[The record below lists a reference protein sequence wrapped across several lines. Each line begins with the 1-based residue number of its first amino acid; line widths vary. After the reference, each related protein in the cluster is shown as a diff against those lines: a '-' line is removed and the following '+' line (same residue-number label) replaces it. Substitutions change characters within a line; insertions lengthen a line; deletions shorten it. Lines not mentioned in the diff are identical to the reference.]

1 MKRGVVMRISSIL
14 TGVAIS
20 IVISIVTLAG
30 DAALD
35 DITVGDSFIRPEP
48 IVPSE
53 NVEVKLIV
61 KNEGN
66 TQITCM
72 ESISVNGTEIER
84 RELSLSPHWET
95 STLFYIIFPEG
106 GEYTLTYDVIS
117 LDGAE
122 RRTLWEKAI
131 GADDTAPTSGVYLT
145 IRGRIDMS
153 PPFPD
158 EGEDVE
164 LTVIVENRGD
174 ERADAVTMYY
184 YEDGHAFDR
193 IVEDIPPRD
202 SVEVTTMWTADGG
215 ESYLELI
222 VDPRGEYAGRK
233 VRYKVGRWV
242 DVGR

>member
-1 MKRGVVMRISSIL
+1 MRISLIPI
-14 TGVAIS
+14 AIIVS
-20 IVISIVTLAG
+20 IVVSIAAPAG
-30 DAALD
+30 ASDLG
-35 DITVGDSFIRPEP
+35 DIAVGDSFIRPEP
-48 IVPSE
+48 IVLSE
-53 NVEVKLIV
+53 EVEVKLIV
-61 KNEGN
+61 KNGGD

-72 ESISVNGTEIER
+72 ESISANGTEIER

-95 STLFYIIFPEG
+95 STLFYIIFPGE
-106 GEYTLTYDVIS
+106 GEYLLTYDVIS
-117 LDGAE
+117 MDGTE
-122 RRTLWEKAI
+122 RQTLWEGTV
-131 GADDTAPTSGVYLT
+131 GADAAAPTSGVYLT

-153 PPFPD
+153 PPFPE

-174 ERADAVTMYY
+174 ERADSVTMYY

-202 SVEVTTMWTADGG
+202 SVEVTTVWTADGG